1 MTAEVHAVRTKTPS
15 SPRFAGMNLGSFRFP
30 SSSNN
35 RRGCSGRFGSLLFRY
50 RDFLRRFCEVFAAVP
65 YEYQSPRKVFG
76 LPLLHI
82 NLGFDNP
89 SGKMRRARGV
99 IAIGNQATGVL
110 AFGLFFA
117 SGIFTIA
124 PVAVGGLAVSVG
136 GLALASV
143 SVVGIGL
150 VSVSIFAV
158 GWLAVGIIPLGVKS
172 VGILAIG
179 QNVVGILGIGQE
191 VHAIFSP

>member
-1 MTAEVHAVRTKTPS
+1 MKTNPSVSPAE
-15 SPRFAGMNLGSFRFP
+15 PRP
-30 SSSNN
+30 P
-35 RRGCSGRFGSLLFRY
+35 RRGLLGRYLA
-50 RDFLRRFCEVFAAVP
+50 FLHNASKIFDAVP
-65 YEYQSPRKVFG
+65 YEYESPRKIFG

-89 SGKMRRARGV
+89 GGRMRHARGLV
-99 IAIGNQATGVL
+99 AIGNQATGVL

-117 SGIFTIA
+117 KGVFAIA

-136 GLALASV
+136 GLALTSV
-143 SVVGIGL
+143 SVVGVGL

-158 GWLAVGIIPLGVKS
+158 GWLAVGILALGVKS
-172 VGILAIG
+172 VGIAAIG
-179 QNVVGILGIGQE
+179 QEVVGILGIGRE

>member
-1 MTAEVHAVRTKTPS
+1 MDSQIPAKPT
-15 SPRFAGMNLGSFRFP
+15 
-30 SSSNN
+30 
-35 RRGCSGRFGSLLFRY
+35 RRGCSGRIGSLLFRY
-50 RDFLRRFCEVFAAVP
+50 RDFLRRFCEAFDAVP
-65 YEYQSPRKVFG
+65 YEYESPRKVFG

-89 SGKMRRARGV
+89 GGRMRRARGV

-110 AFGLFFA
+110 AFGLFTAWGVFA
-117 SGIFTIA
+117 IA
-124 PVAVGGLAVSVG
+124 PVAAG
-136 GLALASV
+136 GLALCVFGAGLAAV

-150 VSVSIFAV
+150 VAVSIFAV
-158 GWLAVGIIPLGVKS
+158 GYVAVGILALGVKA

-179 QNVVGILGIGQE
+179 ESVVGILGIGQD